1 MFHPYLK
8 EVFISGLPNPVP
20 CRTNEQMLVAPGLVC
35 FPLPI
40 MEHTESLVVR
50 DKKGLYAGIMHNL

>member
-1 MFHPYLK
+1 M
-8 EVFISGLPNPVP
+8 FISGLPNPY
-20 CRTNEQMLVAPGLVC
+20 RTNEQMLVAPGLVC

>member
-8 EVFISGLPNPVP
+8 EVFISGLPNPY
-20 CRTNEQMLVAPGLVC
+20 RTNEQMLVAPGLVC